1 MINSVCCDCDLQEKF
16 DSVTIYVGS
25 VLGFD
30 EAIEHKPA
38 YEVIKLLNQLYTV
51 CDDVIAETD
60 VIKIETI
67 RDIYL
72 VSRTYQYYFRK
83 KTFSISPSLYG
94 KDTTKSPAALL
105 PKELRTWSIPT
116 SEDNSTIGSVGE
128 AIETFL
134 FEAFN
139 ER

>member
-83 KTFSISPSLYG
+83 KTFSISPS
-94 KDTTKSPAALL
+94 
-105 PKELRTWSIPT
+105 SI
-116 SEDNSTIGSVGE
+116 
-128 AIETFL
+128 
-134 FEAFN
+134 
-139 ER
+139 